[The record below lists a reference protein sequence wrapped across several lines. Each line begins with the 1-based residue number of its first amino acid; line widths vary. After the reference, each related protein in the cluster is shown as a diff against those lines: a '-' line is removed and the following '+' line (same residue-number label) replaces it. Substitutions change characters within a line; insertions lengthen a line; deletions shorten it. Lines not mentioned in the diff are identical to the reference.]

1 MNRLAFSAAA
11 AAFVLS
17 TAASAGVGTLPGATL
32 DAPGSSTVGA
42 PAVGAPLKDIWTD
55 SNGDGLVQKSEVKP
69 DSQLAKR
76 FATRDKNG
84 DGVLSSDEYYLPK

>member
-1 MNRLAFSAAA
+1 MTLAVSEPA
-11 AAFVLS
+11 
-17 TAASAGVGTLPGATL
+17 TTTPGL
-32 DAPGSSTVGA
+32 GA

-84 DGVLSSDEYYLPK
+84 DGVLSSAEYYLPT